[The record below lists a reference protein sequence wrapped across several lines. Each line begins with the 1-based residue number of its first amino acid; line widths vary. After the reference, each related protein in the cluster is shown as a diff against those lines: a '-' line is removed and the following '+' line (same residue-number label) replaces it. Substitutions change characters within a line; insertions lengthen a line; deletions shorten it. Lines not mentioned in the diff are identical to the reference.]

1 MNEPT
6 RTEELYMILTDTLN
20 ELAELES
27 PEVIFD
33 FIVDNFASEAEYHLG
48 QANTFKG
55 MLDAFRHDNPAETIP
70 HGDLDAVDRVMEDTT
85 ANLPTE
91 EEIFGGMSDINK
103 QYLLEDRDNL
113 LNFLKNVHFPD
124 KLDS

>member
-6 RTEELYMILTDTLN
+6 KTEELFMILTDTLN

-33 FIVDNFASEAEYHLG
+33 FIVDNFAAEAEYHMG

-55 MLDAFRHDNPAETIP
+55 MLDAFRHDNPAETVSNSELDSIDQAMDV
-70 HGDLDAVDRVMEDTT
+70 DLTT
-85 ANLPTE
+85 PPS
-91 EEIFGGMSDINK
+91 IDDIYGGMSDINR
-103 QYLLEDRDNL
+103 QYMLEDRDNL
-113 LNFLKNVHFPD
+113 MDFLKNAHFPD
-124 KLDS
+124 RIDP